1 MPLTSEQ
8 IARFFRV
15 APGKSVQ
22 LAEHHTGWA
31 QTPELESLGRETVRE
46 RAVEM
51 LQSEQRELSERQN
64 LLYADNR
71 YSLLIILQGMDASGK
86 DGTIRHVMSGVN
98 PQGCRVT
105 SFKHPSA
112 EELDHT
118 FLWRYAKCLPERG
131 SIGIFNRSWYEEVL
145 IVRVHRAV
153 LADQQLP
160 PGKRGKAFW
169 RQRYEDIGSFEQ
181 HLVRNGTVI
190 IKIFLNISKAEQKK
204 RLLERL
210 KNPEKNWKFS
220 PGDVRER
227 RHWDEYVEAY
237 EDALEATSTELAPW
251 YIVPADQKWV
261 ARSIVASI
269 VTDTIGRLDLR
280 YPELSET
287 QRADFAAA
295 RQELLSE
302 E

>member
-8 IARFFRV
+8 ITRFFRV
-15 APGKSVQ
+15 APGKSVR
-22 LAEHHTGWA
+22 LSDHHTGWD

-46 RAVEM
+46 RAIEL

-71 YSLLIILQGMDASGK
+71 FSLLIILQGMDASGK

-98 PQGCRVT
+98 PQGCRVS
-105 SFKHPSA
+105 SFKHPSE

-145 IVRVHRAV
+145 IVRVHRAI
-153 LADQQLP
+153 LEDQQLP

-169 RQRYEDIGSFEQ
+169 KQRYEDISAFEQ
-181 HLVRNGTVI
+181 HLARNGTAIV
-190 IKIFLNISKAEQKK
+190 KIFLNISKGEQKK

-210 KNPEKNWKFS
+210 QRPEKNWKFNAS
-220 PGDVRER
+220 DVRER
-227 RHWDEYVEAY
+227 RHWDEYMKAY
-237 EDALEATSTELAPW
+237 EDAMEATSTELAPW
-251 YIVPADQKWV
+251 FIVPADQKWV

-269 VTDTIGRLDLR
+269 VSDTINRLDLR
-280 YPELSET
+280 YPELSDV
-287 QRADFAAA
+287 QRADFATA